1 MEKGSPEF
9 NVRGD
14 FPEPSQIQ
22 RKIYSNLKTHG
33 RGSGLQRDLFMPD
46 TPDSILSTKKKIT
59 K

>member
-14 FPEPSQIQ
+14 FPKPSQIQ

-46 TPDSILSTKKKIT
+46 TLGSILSTKKK
-59 K
+59 